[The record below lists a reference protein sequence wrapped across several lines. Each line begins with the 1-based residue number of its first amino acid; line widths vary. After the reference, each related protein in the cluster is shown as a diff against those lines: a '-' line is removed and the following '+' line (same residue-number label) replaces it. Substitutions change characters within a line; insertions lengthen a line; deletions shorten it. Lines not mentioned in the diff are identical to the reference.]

1 MLTISRSVWSAMAI
15 WDIGE
20 EDACKVCEWSPRGA
34 IFNGFALN
42 SDPNSE
48 ATVAISLH
56 LNEYASNE
64 LYHCFNSLL
73 STYLTYTDKCSSK
86 SYTSEYSQVRYTISK
101 KCTPWIHP

>member
-1 MLTISRSVWSAMAI
+1 MAI

-20 EDACKVCEWSPRGA
+20 EDARKVCEWSPRGA

-64 LYHCFNSLL
+64 HYH
-73 STYLTYTDKCSSK
+73 
-86 SYTSEYSQVRYTISK
+86 
-101 KCTPWIHP
+101 